1 MNFKERKHQVL
12 EPYREIDLAGL
23 RIKSKPTDP
32 QVRRAQSEMRQR
44 KRTDDT
50 VTSDLRKGSSGYCV
64 LKTEP
69 WNPR

>member
-1 MNFKERKHQVL
+1 MNSKQRKHQVL
-12 EPYREIDLAGL
+12 EPYRETDLAGL
-23 RIKSKPTDP
+23 RIKSKPKDP

-44 KRTDDT
+44 KWTDDT
-50 VTSDLRKGSSGYCV
+50 VTSDFRKGSSGYCV